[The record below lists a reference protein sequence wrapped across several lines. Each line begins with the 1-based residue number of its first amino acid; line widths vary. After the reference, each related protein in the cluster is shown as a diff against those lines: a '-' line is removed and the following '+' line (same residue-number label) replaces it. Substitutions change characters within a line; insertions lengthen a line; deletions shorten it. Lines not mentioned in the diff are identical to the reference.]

1 MLTGSALAAKEASSR
16 RGCALFL
23 LQNLLTMMRFAA
35 EGCLRAGAVAQNI
48 TIMSS
53 PPHPRLRMK
62 QVATK
67 ESSGMDRKI
76 AVSYSIH
83 LFRNQAFA
91 DGQRFG
97 CKGGVQQ
104 AWLRIVSC
112 AKTS

>member
-1 MLTGSALAAKEASSR
+1 
-16 RGCALFL
+16 
-23 LQNLLTMMRFAA
+23 
-35 EGCLRAGAVAQNI
+35 
-48 TIMSS
+48 
-53 PPHPRLRMK
+53 
-62 QVATK
+62 
-67 ESSGMDRKI
+67 MDRKI

-112 AKTS
+112 AKPPDDVRFAAEGCLRARALAQNTTIMSSPPHPRLRNKQVATKESSGRGREIAVSY